1 MRFLFSFILIFFF
14 LGVESSRAQ
23 TYKITYQKSYNGN
36 LIENQDDIVVI
47 TNSDYTYITSRQIQK
62 GVKEFPFE
70 EIFVDRK
77 KENTYRQI
85 AFVNAEQS
93 FGFLDSLNL
102 KKQSFTF
109 FEEQKTILGY
119 TCKKARTVINSNTID
134 VWFTNELKVKGSPM
148 VLGQNLGLVLEIN
161 RNGNYVVQ
169 ANQIEKINIKKSAFS
184 VRDFSKVKMLD
195 NLTYRHLLWKSRF
208 ITLSVFKNEIIN
220 FSEDSQSND
229 SVLRFANG
237 TIILRKI
244 KFPEIPQGSQIFAEL
259 ITQSN
264 GDAYDRT
271 GSVFVIP
278 ADSKI
283 SFLDALQKGVK
294 ELPIYTNGNSKEYRG
309 VVKTEDYTPLI
320 ELMRFFTPFGIKHY
334 NHIQLK
340 DKMWQD
346 SVLYRQDISE
356 LQPVLSSKELYVGAF
371 IGNYDKGGHK
381 ISLEITIHKEEK
393 QSPKNAYLIPLFNTT
408 NVMEMAGQEYA
419 TMFNTDKGLEVTFSL
434 DKEIKNAKLRYITTG
449 HGGWAGGDEFLPKK
463 NTIILDG
470 KEVFSFVPWRQDC
483 GSYRLYNPASGNLD
497 NGLSSSDYSRSN
509 WCPGTLTNPI
519 LIDLGDLSEGTH
531 TIRVKIPQ
539 GAPEGTSF
547 SSWNVSGL
555 LLGE

>member
-220 FSEDSQSND
+220 FSGDSQSND

-483 GSYRLYNPASGNLD
+483 GSYRLYNLASGNLD

>member
-23 TYKITYQKSYNGN
+23 TYKITYQKSYNEN

-220 FSEDSQSND
+220 FSGDSQSND

>member
-220 FSEDSQSND
+220 FSGDSQSND